1 MKPTTLLYLT
11 HMQQLTGS
19 AEVLGVEPGEKTTVY
34 LDQTIFYPQGG
45 GQPFDMGVIEGA
57 ENKFIVNEVRFADG
71 IVAHKGHF
79 ESGNF
84 PAHFPVMLHVNE
96 ARRWLNSRLHT
107 AGHVIDHAVDALK
120 LGWEP
125 TKAYHFPEGPYVE
138 YKGTTDSAEFGNIQA
153 KIQELCNHYI
163 AENLPVSCRFASL
176 EEVKQLCPNAPTNFW
191 ANLPPCP
198 PELAE
203 LEGPDKRRLEGKPI
217 RLVMVDMFAV
227 PCGGTHV
234 RSLVDLEAMVITKIK
249 KKGDD
254 IRVSYD
260 VKR

>member
-1 MKPTTLLYLT
+1 MKPTDLLYLT

-19 AEVLGVEPGEKTTVY
+19 AQVLGVEPGAEKTTVY
-34 LDQTIFYPQGG
+34 LDHTIFYPQGG
-45 GQPFDMGVIEGA
+45 GQPFDMGSIDCA
-57 ENKFIVNEVRFADG
+57 DNKFIVDEVRFADG

-79 ESGNF
+79 ESGKF
-84 PAHFPVMLHVNE
+84 ELHLPVMLHINE
-96 ARRWLNSRLHT
+96 SRRWLNSRLHT
-107 AGHVIDHAVDALK
+107 AGHVIDRAIDALK

-138 YKGTTDSAEFGNIQA
+138 YKGSTDSEEFPQLQA

-163 AENLPVSCRFASL
+163 TENLPVSCRFASL
-176 EEVKQLCPNAPTNFW
+176 DEVKQLCPNAPTNFW
-191 ANLPPCP
+191 SNLP
-198 PELAE
+198 A
-203 LEGPDKRRLEGKPI
+203 GKPI
-217 RLVMVDMFAV
+217 RIVLVDMFAV

-234 RSLVDLEAMVITKIK
+234 RSLADLEVMVITKIK

>member
-1 MKPTTLLYLT
+1 MKLTNLLYLT

-19 AEVLGVEPGEKTTVY
+19 AEVLGMEQGDGKTVVY

-45 GQPFDMGVIEGA
+45 GQPFDMGLIESA
-57 ENKFIVNEVRFADG
+57 DNKFIVDEVRFSDG
-71 IVAHKGHF
+71 VVLHKGHF
-79 ESGNF
+79 ENGSF
-84 PAHFPVMLHVNE
+84 PLHLPVMLYVNE
-96 ARRWLNSRLHT
+96 SRRWLNSRLHT
-107 AGHVIDHAVDALK
+107 AGHVVDRAVEAMN

-138 YKGTTDSAEFGNIQA
+138 YKGSTDAAEFGQIQT

-163 AENLPVSCRFASL
+163 AENLPVSCRLASL
-176 EEVKQLCPNAPTNFW
+176 DEVKELCPNAATNFW
-191 ANLPPCP
+191 SNLPQ
-198 PELAE
+198 
-203 LEGPDKRRLEGKPI
+203 GKPI
-217 RLVMVDMFAV
+217 RLVLIDMFAV

-234 RSLVDLEAMVITKIK
+234 RSLADLESMVITKIK